1 MARTSKPKVEEG
13 SGNVFSDL
21 GLPNP
26 EQERLKAHLTLEIY
40 KILKERGLRQIETA
54 KLLGTSQPR
63 VSELMRGRAGTFS
76 ASRLMEFLTALDQ
89 DVEIT
94 VRPKGKS
101 EGKISVNGPN

>member
-1 MARTSKPKVEEG
+1 MHVVEEG
-13 SGNVFSDL
+13 SGNVFADL
-21 GLPNP
+21 GFANP

-40 KILKERGLRQIETA
+40 KILKQRGLRQREAA

-63 VSELMRGRAGTFS
+63 VSELMRGRSGAFS

-94 VRPKGKS
+94 VRPKRER
-101 EGKISVNGPN
+101 EGKISVS

>member
-1 MARTSKPKVEEG
+1 MALRPMHEVEEG
-13 SGNVFSDL
+13 SGNVFADL
-21 GLPNP
+21 GFANP

-40 KILKERGLRQIETA
+40 KLLKERGLRQREAA

-63 VSELMRGRAGTFS
+63 VSELMRGRSGAFS

-94 VRPKGKS
+94 VRPKRER
-101 EGKISVNGPN
+101 EGKISVS